1 VVEPTVEATCP
12 AAQEWH
18 ALPLDAWYVPMAQSL
33 HPTDPA
39 TANVPFWHAAQAG
52 ALYTAL

>member
-39 TANVPFWHAAQAG
+39 TAYWPKTHDAQKAA
-52 ALYTAL
+52 L